1 MSLIGLLL
9 TLIIVLLIFW
19 AVRALM
25 GAFAIGEPIST
36 VVYVLLQ
43 SGLIPLDVPDGPAG
57 TNFVIALAI
66 LAGFSERW
74 ARGVLAGTEERIQ
87 GAGAG
92 KKP

>member
-36 VVYVLLQ
+36 VVYVLLVV
-43 SGLIPLDVPDGPAG
+43 LV
-57 TNFVIALAI
+57 VIWLVQALGGGGS
-66 LAGFSERW
+66 LGS
-74 ARGVLAGTEERIQ
+74 LRIS
-87 GAGAG
+87 
-92 KKP
+92 